1 MGGRGSFWM
10 DSSLGSEFM
19 ILLATIDPIGTL
31 SLFVALTAGLPQSQ
45 RPRLAVRSVLIA
57 GGVLAAFLVLGEP
70 ILEIL
75 GVELAS
81 FAVSGGIILFLFGLQ
96 MIFGSGTQTS
106 PEKGHDLAVFPLA
119 IPSIASPG
127 AILAVVMLTENG
139 SHSWMRQGL
148 TLLSLFAVLGLTLIL
163 MLAANRIHGWIGE
176 TGSSVLVRVM
186 GLLLCALAAEL
197 VIQGI
202 GDFVTGAAL
211 VGN

>member
-1 MGGRGSFWM
+1 MGRFVLM
-10 DSSLGSEFM
+10 DSSLGREIM
-19 ILLATIDPIGTL
+19 ILMATIDPIGTL

-57 GGVLAAFLVLGEP
+57 GGVLTAFLLLGEF
-70 ILEIL
+70 ILTAL

-96 MIFGSGTQTS
+96 MIFGTAGATS
-106 PEKGHDLAVFPLA
+106 PEEGHDLAVFPLA

-127 AILAVVMLTENG
+127 AILAVVMLTENA
-139 SHSWMRQGL
+139 SHSVAKQGV
-148 TLLSLFAVLGLTLIL
+148 TLLVLFGVLGLTLVL

-176 TGSSVLVRVM
+176 TGASVLVRVM

-202 GDFVTGAAL
+202 GDILTGSSVIL
-211 VGN
+211 D

>member
-1 MGGRGSFWM
+1 M
-10 DSSLGSEFM
+10 DSSLASEMM

-45 RPRLAVRSVLIA
+45 RPRLAIRSVAIA
-57 GGVLAAFLVLGEP
+57 AVVLTAFLLLGEL
-70 ILEIL
+70 ILDALSI
-75 GVELAS
+75 ELAS

-96 MIFGSGTQTS
+96 MIFGSGVQNL

-127 AILAVVMLTENG
+127 AILAVVMLTEN
-139 SHSWMRQGL
+139 SVHSVMRQGM
-148 TLLSLFAVLGLTLIL
+148 TLLVLFAVLGLTLIL
-163 MLAANRIHGWIGE
+163 MLAANRIHGWIGD

-202 GDFVTGAAL
+202 GDFLTGAAG
-211 VGN
+211 VPS